1 MDGLD
6 LPGWMDELMN
16 FIYLNEWLNGIDLP
30 GWIDQLMNFI
40 YLNEWMD

>member
-16 FIYLNEWLNGIDLP
+16 FIYLNEWLNGLDLP
-30 GWIDQLMNFI
+30 KWMIEWIRSTLMND
-40 YLNEWMD
+40 WMD